1 MKRLLAAG
9 LLFVSLAFAQTVP
22 LTRYFPDNALLT
34 VELNDVQGAIEQTG
48 QFGEETIRAL
58 TQLAG
63 TSLEQLSR
71 ELSQQSGLGAISN
84 LGVRAVVGSLRDATI
99 AVYTDARTGEP
110 QILAA
115 AKVGQFGPIG
125 RLIQAG
131 VSEELKNPR
140 TRKFREGQFVAA
152 YGGDVWFGMQD
163 GLIFIA
169 TNADLLRGYLKRVRG
184 QKLPV
189 LTNGTAY
196 KTLMDG
202 VGPGWARYFFNLGA
216 ASRSMPRWEGTNSFP
231 PRFLAILR
239 TINLHGGAQR
249 ITGSGVQNRTLS
261 ILNPNGGDPELY
273 KLLTYNPERLELADS
288 LPAQTS
294 GVAIFSID
302 TAGWLDYIS
311 SLAQQ
316 SGEPDAAEAQKVLS
330 ELKGVLGNEFGISTT
345 GNGIRSVLNN
355 AMNMSSLTS
364 LDGDSSTAA
373 AISSLTS
380 GLTNNIV
387 YAQVKDGPA
396 VLDAIEAAIR
406 KQLDLDQPSEVVKL
420 SLERIEIAGNPAL
433 NFQTRWSIGEG
444 SQGRGSSSANPNEQ
458 RDFSSDFYA
467 VAKGN
472 VLWFGSNKEELEA
485 GLGAAV
491 LSGNEVFKAQRWPA
505 RSTGLNFALPLRL
518 TADEVNALFDG
529 ILAPL
534 GEEMGQ
540 EIPANLRQIAVN
552 YVLNWSGRMG
562 NTFGHATVNGNRLQT
577 YSLNEF
583 RWNR

>member
-9 LLFVSLAFAQTVP
+9 LLFISLAFAQTVP

-34 VELNDVQGAIEQTG
+34 LELNDVQGAIEQTG

-71 ELSQQSGLGAISN
+71 ELSQQSGLGAVSN
-84 LGVRAVVGSLRDATI
+84 LGIRAVVGSLRDATI

-131 VSEELKNPR
+131 VTHELKNPR

-152 YGGDVWFGMQD
+152 YGGDFWFGMQD
-163 GLIFIA
+163 GLIFIS
-169 TNADLLRGYLKRVRG
+169 TNADLLRAYLKRVRG
-184 QKLPV
+184 QALPV
-189 LTNGTAY
+189 LTSGTAY
-196 KTLMDG
+196 KAVMDG
-202 VGPGWARYFFNLGA
+202 VGPGWARYFINLGA
-216 ASRSMPRWEGTNSFP
+216 ASRSLPRWEGTNSFP
-231 PRFLAILR
+231 PRFLAILK

-273 KLLTYNPERLELADS
+273 KLLTHNPERLELADA
-288 LPAQTS
+288 LPAQSS
-294 GVAIFSID
+294 GVAIFSLD
-302 TAGWLDYIS
+302 TAGWLDYFS
-311 SLAQQ
+311 SLVEL
-316 SGEPDAAEAQKVLS
+316 GDVPDVAEVRQVLS
-330 ELKGVLGNEFGISTT
+330 ELKGILGNEFGISTT
-345 GNGIRSVLNN
+345 GNGVRSVLNN
-355 AMNMSSLTS
+355 AMNMGSLSSL
-364 LDGDSSTAA
+364 DSDSTTAF
-373 AISSLTS
+373 ISSLS
-380 GLTNNIV
+380 SVLTNNIV

-396 VLDAIEAAIR
+396 VLGAIETAIR
-406 KQLDLDQPSEVVKL
+406 KQLEQNQESEVVKL

-433 NFQTRWSIGEG
+433 NFQTRWSIGES
-444 SQGRGSSSANPNEQ
+444 SQGRGSSKEQ
-458 RDFSSDFYA
+458 PDQKRDFSSDFYA

-491 LSGNEVFKAQRWPA
+491 LSGNEVFKTQRWPA

-518 TADEVNALFDG
+518 TVDEVNALIDG
-529 ILAPL
+529 ILSPL

>member
-1 MKRLLAAG
+1 M
-9 LLFVSLAFAQTVP
+9 
-22 LTRYFPDNALLT
+22 
-34 VELNDVQGAIEQTG
+34 QGAIEQTG
-48 QFGEETIRAL
+48 QFGEETIRTL

-63 TSLEQLSR
+63 TSLEELSR
-71 ELSQQSGLGAISN
+71 ELSQQSGLGVISN
-84 LGVRAVVGSLRDATI
+84 LGIRAVVGSLRDASI

-131 VSEELKNPR
+131 VTQELKNPR

-152 YGGDVWFGMQD
+152 NDGDVWFGMQD
-163 GLIFIA
+163 GLIFVA

-184 QKLPV
+184 QNLPV

-196 KTLMDG
+196 KTVMDG
-202 VGPGWARYFFNLGA
+202 VGLGWARYFFNFGA

-231 PRFLAILR
+231 PRFLAILK

-249 ITGSGVQNRTLS
+249 IIGSGVQNRTLS
-261 ILNPNGGDPELY
+261 ILNPNGGDPALY

-288 LPAQTS
+288 LPAQSS
-294 GVAIFSID
+294 GVAIFSLD
-302 TAGWLDYIS
+302 TAGWLDYFS
-311 SLAQQ
+311 SLAELG
-316 SGEPDAAEAQKVLS
+316 GESDVAEVRQVLS
-330 ELKGVLGNEFGISTT
+330 EFKGVLGNEFGISTT
-345 GNGIRSVLNN
+345 GNGVRSVLNN

-380 GLTNNIV
+380 ALTNNIV

-396 VLDAIEAAIR
+396 VLDAIETAIR
-406 KQLDLDQPSEVVKL
+406 KQLEQNQDSEVVKL

-433 NFQTRWSIGEG
+433 NLQTRWSIGQ
-444 SQGRGSSSANPNEQ
+444 SNSGRGSNSGQQGERQN
-458 RDFSSDFYA
+458 FSSDFY
-467 VAKGN
+467 VVTKGN
-472 VLWFGSNKEELEA
+472 VIWFGSNKDELEA
-485 GLGAAV
+485 GLTAAV

-518 TADEVNALFDG
+518 TADEVNDLIDG

-534 GEEMGQ
+534 GQEMGQ
-540 EIPANLRQIAVN
+540 QIPANLRQIAVN
-552 YVLNWSGRMG
+552 YTLNWSNRMG
-562 NTFGHATVNGNRLQT
+562 NTFGYATVSGNRLQT